1 MAIIVQTPQGWIYS
15 LEIQFQ
21 KYKASSPSS
30 PQYSEFCFVMEIS
43 YEAEDWNHLFLKAR
57 ADERSHQGKVES
69 IIHPWLQASYSQA
82 GGAVDWQD

>member
-21 KYKASSPSS
+21 KYKISSPRS

-43 YEAEDWNHLFLKAR
+43 DEANEEESDHLFLQPELISV
-57 ADERSHQGKVES
+57 DS

-82 GGAVDWQD
+82 GGALDWQD